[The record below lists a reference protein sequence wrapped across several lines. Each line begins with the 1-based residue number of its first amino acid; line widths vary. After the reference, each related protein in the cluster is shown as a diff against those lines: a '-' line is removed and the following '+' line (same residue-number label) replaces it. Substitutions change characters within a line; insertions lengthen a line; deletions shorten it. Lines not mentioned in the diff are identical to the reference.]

1 MVESSET
8 KSKTYTLAVV
18 SLVLGIFC
26 LFAFLLFGS
35 QPYLLWIPGELS
47 GLVADFLFDLSL
59 FFDRVH
65 PQLVLLITPF
75 LAISAV
81 VFGHIARRRIRHS
94 GAALA
99 GKKLAL
105 TGLIMGYVCLPLY
118 IFSSVVSYQIS
129 AEFWGQFEDFNKNEQ
144 PWVECVI
151 KLPDGSGQV
160 AFMRRHA
167 HPFLAEYDRKIRF
180 ETECFRNVVQPL
192 PTNTGGRTK
201 INVHWYP
208 ESDAK
213 GPFLRLRDH
222 CGVYYL
228 NLQRGVVMS
237 LQDQEFRDVFP
248 YTTSQY
254 LGRLDGT
261 KGPLCF
267 IPADRAPEEGIKPV
281 H

>member
-8 KSKTYTLAVV
+8 KSKTYTLAIV

-35 QPYLLWIPGELS
+35 QLYLLWIS
-47 GLVADFLFDLSL
+47 GKVSAFLADFLFDLSL

-144 PWVECVI
+144 PWVECPHPTAGR
-151 KLPDGSGQV
+151 LGPGSI
-160 AFMRRHA
+160 HA
-167 HPFLAEYDRKIRF
+167 K
-180 ETECFRNVVQPL
+180 TCSPL
-192 PTNTGGRTK
+192 P
-201 INVHWYP
+201 
-208 ESDAK
+208 
-213 GPFLRLRDH
+213 
-222 CGVYYL
+222 C
-228 NLQRGVVMS
+228 
-237 LQDQEFRDVFP
+237 
-248 YTTSQY
+248 
-254 LGRLDGT
+254 
-261 KGPLCF
+261 
-267 IPADRAPEEGIKPV
+267 
-281 H
+281 

>member
-1 MVESSET
+1 MPESAEA
-8 KSKTYTLAVV
+8 KSRTCTIAVV
-18 SLVLGIFC
+18 SLALGILGFC
-26 LFAFLLFGS
+26 AFLLFGS
-35 QPYLLWIPGELS
+35 QLYLLWIPGELS

-144 PWVECVI
+144 PWVECLI
-151 KLPDGSGQV
+151 RLPDGSGQV
-160 AFMRRHA
+160 VFMRRHA

-180 ETECFRNVVQPL
+180 ETDSLKNVVQPL
-192 PTNTGGRTK
+192 PMNTGGRTR
-201 INVHWYP
+201 INVYWYP
-208 ESDAK
+208 ESDSNGA
-213 GPFLRLRDH
+213 FIRLRDRY
-222 CGVYYL
+222 GSYYL
-228 NLQRGVVMS
+228 DLQRGVVIS
-237 LQDQEFRDVFP
+237 PKDQKFG
-248 YTTSQY
+248 S
-254 LGRLDGT
+254 
-261 KGPLCF
+261 
-267 IPADRAPEEGIKPV
+267 
-281 H
+281 HS